1 MKDKIVYWKTFF
13 INGSNYLFAAT
24 VDGLCYVECS
34 EQPILSL
41 KKWTQKNLPTFT
53 LDEDKDFLM
62 SFKLELELDQ
72 YFKRE
77 RVSFSTPL
85 VLHGTP
91 FQIKVWQALQTI
103 PYGQTKTY
111 SEIAE
116 KIGQPTAVRA
126 VASAI
131 GANPLLIFVPCHRVI
146 GKNGSLTGFRSGL
159 HLKEELLTLE
169 NAVITR

>member
-1 MKDKIVYWKTFF
+1 
-13 INGSNYLFAAT
+13 
-24 VDGLCYVECS
+24 CS

-41 KKWTQKNLPTFT
+41 KKWAQKNLPTYT
-53 LDEDKDFLM
+53 LDENEDFLM
-62 SFKLELELDQ
+62 SSKLELDQ
-72 YFKRE
+72 YFKRK

-116 KIGQPTAVRA
+116 EIGKPTAVRA

-131 GANPLLIFVPCHRVI
+131 GANPLLIFVPCPRVI
-146 GKNGSLTGFRSGL
+146 GKNGTLTGFRSGL
-159 HLKEELLTLE
+159 DLKKELLTLE
-169 NAVITR
+169 NVVFTR